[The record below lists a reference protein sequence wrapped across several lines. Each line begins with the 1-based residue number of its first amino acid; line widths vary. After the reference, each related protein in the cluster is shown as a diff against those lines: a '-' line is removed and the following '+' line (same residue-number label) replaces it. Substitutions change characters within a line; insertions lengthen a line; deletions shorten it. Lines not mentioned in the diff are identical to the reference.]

1 LIYRPVTPSDLER
14 LRELLVADP
23 ASPLTARQ
31 FQIRFDNGEC
41 RPEWSWIAEEPGEAP
56 AAAAIW
62 WGTPRD
68 VLPATLDGLFA
79 TAQAGSAPA
88 ADAEDS
94 ARLAAGLLAAAHDAY
109 AAAGLKHPPDFH
121 MFLPP
126 DWRDRPEVIKAAN
139 WRLNAARRAGLT
151 EMLERLRY
159 EWTPAAR
166 VPQSAGR
173 LTFRPEAD
181 DDVFVDLFDRTLSGT
196 LDVTSR
202 KEAEASGA
210 RAQAVSDVMFYRERM
225 NGQRS
230 WWRVAETSSG
240 DLAGFGIPSR
250 NTAVPVVG
258 YLGVLPEHRGHGYVD
273 EILAEVTRVL
283 VAEAGATTI
292 HADTDLENRPMAA
305 AFDRAGYRIAGRRL
319 VLSAART
326 TFLPSGSA
334 RSGTRSCR
342 RRR

>member
-1 LIYRPVTPSDLER
+1 LIYRPVASSDLER
-14 LRELLVADP
+14 LRALVVADP

-31 FQIRFDNGEC
+31 FQIRFDNGEY
-41 RPEWSWIAEEPGEAP
+41 RPEWSWMAEEPGENP

-68 VLPATLDGLFA
+68 VLPAALDGLFA
-79 TAQAGSAPA
+79 AAQAGSAQA

-94 ARLAAGLLAAAHDAY
+94 ARLAARLLAVAHEAY
-109 AAAGLKHPPDFH
+109 AAAGLMHPPDFH

-126 DWRDRPEVIKAAN
+126 DWRDRPEVMSAAN
-139 WRLNAARRAGLT
+139 WRLNAARQAGLT
-151 EMLERLRY
+151 DMLERLRY
-159 EWTPAAR
+159 EWTPAVG
-166 VPQSAGR
+166 VPQPAGR

-181 DDVFVDLFDRTLSGT
+181 DEVFVELFDRTLSGT
-196 LDVTSR
+196 LDATSR
-202 KEAEASGA
+202 KEADASGS
-210 RAQAVSDVMFYRERM
+210 RAQAVSDVVFYRERM
-225 NGQRS
+225 NGRRS
-230 WWRVAETSSG
+230 WWRVAETPSG

-305 AFDRAGYRIAGRRL
+305 AFDRAGYSMIGCRL
-319 VLSAART
+319 VLSA
-326 TFLPSGSA
+326 G
-334 RSGTRSCR
+334 
-342 RRR
+342 